1 MRVRD
6 LCVRTF
12 SSITKP
18 NHLCFCVFQLYVD
31 CEAEEQ
37 KFEVL
42 SHIYENISVGQSIVF
57 LHKKETLKQLAA
69 KMQAAGHVVS
79 MMHGELEPKQR
90 DEVM

>member
-1 MRVRD
+1 M
-6 LCVRTF
+6 LA
-12 SSITKP
+12 
-18 NHLCFCVFQLYVD
+18 Q
-31 CEAEEQ
+31 
-37 KFEVL
+37 
-42 SHIYENISVGQSIVF
+42 IYENISVGQSIVF

>member
-1 MRVRD
+1 M
-6 LCVRTF
+6 
-12 SSITKP
+12 
-18 NHLCFCVFQLYVD
+18 D

-57 LHKKETLKQLAA
+57 LHKKEILMQLAA
-69 KMQAAGHVVS
+69 KIQASGHVVS
-79 MMHGELEPKQR
+79 ILHFELEPKDR